1 MTKQEIIK
9 QAYGK
14 YYPQLERCLDENG
27 WSNNW
32 NHFISVESRIF
43 QPEEIEKNGKCW
55 RPKSLE
61 GLEDNNGWIKIESV
75 EDLPNG
81 EYALYHVISKNDIYC
96 DKPKNQGIEEFW
108 GNDIQKKEYWLKEF
122 SHYKPIE
129 KPKPPIY

>member
-55 RPKSLE
+55 RPKSLQ
-61 GLEDNNGWIKIESV
+61 GIEDNNGWIKIESE
-75 EDLPNG
+75 EDLPKNKG
-81 EYALYHVISKNDIYC
+81 YFLCLYEDGDVIPHHFSINSDF
-96 DKPKNQGIEEFW
+96 DRVLFLEEFT
-108 GNDIQKKEYWLKEF
+108 
-122 SHYKPIE
+122 HYKKIE
-129 KPKPPIY
+129 QQKPPIY